1 MHRFVAKVK
10 THYGSSWPWNPKRTF
25 FSKKLVQSIW
35 NLYTV
40 LLPHKKS
47 EKFDT
52 LIFYLCSSWTLTVKN
67 LIAMFLFSQNPVLL
81 HFQLDDTITSY
92 KKIENFYNQFR
103 RKTLSKSRNGQT
115 YGGLFI
121 KIFTL
126 RLQKSFSKN

>member
-1 MHRFVAKVK
+1 MTLKPQKNIFLKK
-10 THYGSSWPWNPKRTF
+10 ISSVDLKP
-25 FSKKLVQSIW
+25 
-35 NLYTV
+35 LYCST
-40 LLPHKKS
+40 PHKKS

-52 LIFYLCSSWTLTVKN
+52 SIFYLCSSWTLTVKN

-81 HFQLDDTITSY
+81 HFQLDDTVTSY

-103 RKTLSKSRNGQT
+103 RKTLSKRRNGQT

-126 RLQKSFSKN
+126 RLQKASVKTNNKYKHY